1 MKLRSFDYMELIN
14 ILNIFSQKKKRLL
27 TSFSQF
33 CFFVRLHALATC
45 FFFPAVYHCKK
56 RRWLDGFF
64 QLLNLPIMDEKF
76 IFKR

>member
-1 MKLRSFDYMELIN
+1 MELIN
-14 ILNIFSQKKKRLL
+14 ILNIFSQKKKVVNVVLSVL
-27 TSFSQF
+27 FFCSFA
-33 CFFVRLHALATC
+33 CFSYML
-45 FFFPAVYHCKK
+45 FFPAVYHCKK